1 MKIYSKV
8 MAAIVAGAMVFAM
21 AGCSGGTD
29 SSSETPADGGET
41 EQTAEGGEEKG
52 DKLIMAT
59 NATLPPAKC
68 FSILLTLIS
77 TLSALKAEFS
87 LVVTVAQPPFKPCYA
102 C

>member
-1 MKIYSKV
+1 

-59 NATLPPAKC
+59 NATFPPYEYYENNQ
-68 FSILLTLIS
+68 IVGID
-77 TLSALKAEFS
+77 AEIGIHSFINEELDCTDVNS
-87 LVVTVAQPPFKPCYA
+87 LVLRS
-102 C
+102 